1 MTVFRLRVLLLVVLC
16 HLGFDT
22 QAQYPIF
29 NAKYSTI
36 KFPRTDEGV
45 QLTYIYKVRNKGNV
59 PLEIYDFEAEC
70 TCTKVVLPER
80 PIQPGEEFDIL
91 VTFDTNGKY
100 FYQDRTIFLKT
111 NTKSREEKLRFKVFV
126 TPKEENRMFAKPA
139 ED

>member
-1 MTVFRLRVLLLVVLC
+1 MTVFRLRVLLLLVLC

-45 QLTYIYKVRNKGNV
+45 QLTYIYKVRNKGDAA
-59 PLEIYDFEAEC
+59 LEIYDFEAEC
-70 TCTKVVLPER
+70 TCTKVILPEC
-80 PIQPGEEFDIL
+80 PIQPGEEFEIP

-100 FYQDRTIFLKT
+100 FHQDRTIVLKT
-111 NTKSREEKLRFKVFV
+111 NTRRKEEKLRFKVFV
-126 TPKEENRMFAKPA
+126 KPKLLETDM
-139 ED
+139 